1 MSISSMIT
9 GIPAPYQSMSYNDF
23 SFLDG
28 EINSFPNILRKKAN
42 YDTYGMFFWPDGRK
56 FLGPIWGDTCEKY
69 WDEDLKNRK
78 NEFWSNEDQIKLF
91 KRFVEERSLDSKP
104 FFSWLHLNCRNDPDL
119 SNKVDNLFSYL
130 KSNKLW
136 DDNIIILNSDHGYP
150 DVKRGISYYDKL
162 KHGHDLI
169 MSDDNILA
177 PQLLKLPGVIPTRV
191 NEVISTLDIAPT
203 ILEYLGLNDYWD
215 LTKYVGSGRSLFQ
228 NLKSGKLE
236 NRDFCRV
243 DNRFLF
249 QRNGASV
256 LRNNKYKYINYIDE
270 NREEFYD
277 ISEDE
282 FEKYNSI
289 TNSKYLKIIDTFRK
303 EYFYQNKEIIN
314 FHTKRI
320 VKKLDSLNVK
330 RTNAYFIG
338 DNTFNFCNTTSN
350 INKFNK
356 LSVDDE
362 LNKLDKF
369 NDFKSFIFD
378 LISYNDL
385 DKNEVI
391 HLFVFPVSKN
401 SNLNRLLER
410 NIKLLKLSGVK
421 IHIVDYNFNYI
432 KNSSTILLN
441 KIYNK
446 PKYYFYKFKHDPKS
460 TLMKIVID
468 FKRLFKIIFKH

>member
-1 MSISSMIT
+1 MKNIIWILCDSVRVYKTDDDERGRLDVMDTFAKEAVDFRTAVTAAPSTVMSISSMIT

-228 NLKSGKLE
+228 NLKSGKL
-236 NRDFCRV
+236 
-243 DNRFLF
+243 
-249 QRNGASV
+249 
-256 LRNNKYKYINYIDE
+256 
-270 NREEFYD
+270 
-277 ISEDE
+277 
-282 FEKYNSI
+282 
-289 TNSKYLKIIDTFRK
+289 
-303 EYFYQNKEIIN
+303 
-314 FHTKRI
+314 
-320 VKKLDSLNVK
+320 
-330 RTNAYFIG
+330 
-338 DNTFNFCNTTSN
+338 
-350 INKFNK
+350 
-356 LSVDDE
+356 
-362 LNKLDKF
+362 
-369 NDFKSFIFD
+369 
-378 LISYNDL
+378 
-385 DKNEVI
+385 
-391 HLFVFPVSKN
+391 
-401 SNLNRLLER
+401 
-410 NIKLLKLSGVK
+410 
-421 IHIVDYNFNYI
+421 
-432 KNSSTILLN
+432 
-441 KIYNK
+441 
-446 PKYYFYKFKHDPKS
+446 
-460 TLMKIVID
+460 
-468 FKRLFKIIFKH
+468 